1 MAKVSQII
9 VPRAFTSAIEALGIG
24 PAELVYDQDLQRF
37 RQGRA
42 AADAGNVLAVMDDIE
57 ALLTQVRSIVT
68 PEMFGGIAD
77 FDGTSGTDNLA
88 ALTAAISAASAIKAR
103 LVLSGPYYCSAPI
116 DLTNKH
122 IDWQGTADAGFVF
135 GATDGVSISQSSYLY
150 ATYIEN
156 VDFYTTAQEPGV
168 GLDVRYSA
176 SDSINNRNLPRC
188 FINNVVV
195 RGWDIYNDG
204 WTKGGYSKNV
214 HASVLNNI
222 WVVGRRNL
230 SAATHRASFG
240 NMECGWHYDSDVGFT
255 AVPSDSILSTVH
267 VYNAQDGILVS
278 GEVEGLSI
286 TGCKLVGVWTGIAS
300 DMATTRPG
308 LQVYANHINYFDCG
322 IDLIRQPESQIFGNL
337 LYKFELSDGLSIGI
351 RLTSCNRTV
360 IGQNTHTNSATDA
373 AVSGNFDCVRVID
386 STACSVEEQSASG
399 ATCIVR
405 LQGTTQQT
413 RVRRQVFTTA
423 TYANSPTNA
432 TVIDET
438 GNFNPIADRWAAVK
452 SGALTVTAAG
462 VNILSVSMPINVR
475 RGQRF
480 RVDAILAFTKGGT
493 AGNINYSI
501 SKSAGSAGVSFF
513 LDATSFGTTSRPD
526 AGTQANMMCSAEMTV
541 LSDGNL
547 QLTMAGIS
555 AGSDAAIAAGGAQIV
570 VTEMG

>member
-1 MAKVSQII
+1 MARRKL
-9 VPRAFTSAIEALGIG
+9 PRAFTDALNAVVLDPGEI
-24 PAELVYDQDLQRF
+24 AYDQERGVMVLGD
-37 RQGRA
+37 GRTFGGVDIP
-42 AADAGNVLAVMDDIE
+42 DAR
-57 ALLTQVRSIVT
+57 QVRSIVT
-68 PEMFGGIAD
+68 PEMFGVVGGYLGAPIA
-77 FDGTSGTDNLA
+77 GNLA
-88 ALTAAISAASAIKAR
+88 KMIDAINAAAALKAR
-103 LVLSGPYYCSAPI
+103 LLLSDVYYMDGALDVI
-116 DLTNKH
+116 NKH
-122 IDWQGTADAGFVF
+122 VDWEGSADAGFLF
-135 GATDGVSISQSSYLY
+135 GETDGVSISQSSYLY

-156 VDFYTTAQEPGV
+156 VDFYTTAQEAGV
-168 GLDVRYSA
+168 ALDIRYSA

-188 FINNVVV
+188 FIDNIVI

-278 GEVEGLSI
+278 GEVEGMSI
-286 TGCKLVGVWTGIAS
+286 TGCKLVGVLTGIAS

-308 LQVYANHINYFDCG
+308 LQVYATHINYFDCG

-337 LYKFELSDGLSIGI
+337 LYKFELADGLSVGI

-373 AVSGNFDCVRVID
+373 AVSGTFDCIRVID

-432 TVIDET
+432 AVIDET

-480 RVDAILAFTKGGT
+480 RVDALLAFTKGGT
-493 AGNINYSI
+493 AGNINYSV
-501 SKSAGSAGVSFF
+501 SKSAGSAGVAFF

-526 AGTQANMMCSAEMTV
+526 AGTQANMMCSAEMTI

-570 VTEMG
+570 ITELG